1 MPGKGLKKELTL
13 VDAVL
18 YGIGVI
24 LGAGIYVLIGQGAA
38 IAGNMLWLSFLIAAV
53 IAAFTG
59 FSYAELAS
67 MFPRSAAEYVYTK
80 NAFDSKSLAFV
91 VQWMM
96 LITMIISA
104 ATVALGFGGYLNFLF
119 GVSPSL
125 SAAGLIIAVSAVNY
139 IGIKQSTRFNDFS
152 SVIET
157 IGLVLISL
165 LGVLF
170 IGKSDVDLFYSPA
183 GTQGIFSAVALI
195 FFAYIGFEEIVNLS
209 EDTKKART
217 IVPKALLISLAI
229 STLLYITVS
238 ASSISILGAEKLGAS
253 KAPLADVVS
262 AIIPQGGV
270 LLSLIALF
278 ATSNT
283 VLVIILVAS
292 RMVYGLSGSGSFPA
306 VFGKINRGGTPAAAL
321 LFVTAASLSSLLLGG
336 IKTVALMTDIGI
348 FLVYVSINASLIA
361 LRYKKPAMARPFKS
375 PFNVGKFPVL
385 AFFGLLS
392 SGFMLL
398 HFSIEIVLL
407 QAGVIVAGFAIYKT
421 FIKTRELEKK
431 FYAGMF
437 RKSLF
442 TISRSDLFRETVV
455 YPMNVSMVMTR
466 NVRTV
471 SPNDTVKSA
480 ARMMNRHKLGSV
492 VVVKDHKLVGI
503 VTERDVV
510 DNIASK
516 KGSPKTL
523 VKDIMSMKLITV
535 KPSDTIVDAMNA
547 MARNGIKKLP
557 VVENNRLVGIITDSD
572 VIRSGKKSSTA
583 MSGNWPR
590 LKTNTRRSYKYHLR

>member
-1 MPGKGLKKELTL
+1 MPGKGLKKEITL
-13 VDAVL
+13 IDAVL
-18 YGIGVI
+18 YGVGVI
-24 LGAGIYVLIGQGAA
+24 LGAGIYVLIGQGAV

-59 FSYAELAS
+59 FSYAELAG

-80 NAFDSKSLAFV
+80 NAFGSKSLAFI
-91 VQWMM
+91 VQWIM
-96 LITMIISA
+96 LITLVISA
-104 ATVALGFGGYLNFLF
+104 ATVALGFGGYLNFLL
-119 GVSPSL
+119 GISPSL
-125 SAAGLIIAVSAVNY
+125 SAAGLIIAVSAINY
-139 IGIKQSTRFNDFS
+139 VGIKQSTRYNDFS
-152 SVIET
+152 SIVET
-157 IGLVLISL
+157 IGLVLVSL
-165 LGVLF
+165 LGLLF
-170 IGKSDVDLFYSPA
+170 IGKSNVDFFYSPA
-183 GTQGIFSAVALI
+183 GTQGILSAVALI

-209 EDTKKART
+209 EDAKKAKT
-217 IVPKALLISLAI
+217 IIPKALLISLAV

-238 ASSISILGAEKLGAS
+238 VSSISILGADRLGAS

-262 AIIPQGGV
+262 AIIPQGGM

-292 RMVYGLSGSGSFPA
+292 RMVYGLSCSGSLPS
-306 VFGKINRGGTPAAAL
+306 VFGKINCGGTPVIAL
-321 LFVTAASLSSLLLGG
+321 LLVTIASLSSLLLGG
-336 IKTVALMTDIGI
+336 IKTAALLTDIGI

-361 LRYKKPAMARPFKS
+361 LRYKKPDFARPFKS

-398 HFSIEIVLL
+398 HFPVEIILL
-407 QAGVIVAGFAIYKT
+407 QAGVIAVGFVVYKT

-442 TISRSDLFRETVV
+442 TISRSDLFRDTVV
-455 YPMNVSMVMTR
+455 YPMKVSTVMTR

-471 SPNDTVKSA
+471 SPDDTVKNA
-480 ARMMNRHKLGSV
+480 AVVMKRYKLSSV
-492 VVVKDHKLVGI
+492 IVVRNHKLVGI

-510 DNIASK
+510 DATASK
-516 KGSPKTL
+516 DKPPKTF
-523 VKDIMSMKLITV
+523 VKGVMGRKLITV
-535 KPSDTIVDAMNA
+535 KPSATVVEAA
-547 MARNGIKKLP
+547 ELMAKRGVKKLP
-557 VVENNRLVGIITDSD
+557 VIGNGRLVGIITDSD
-572 VIRSGKKSSTA
+572 IIRSGKKI
-583 MSGNWPR
+583 
-590 LKTNTRRSYKYHLR
+590 KYGDIRKLAKVKS